1 MFLLMI
7 FFPSFFLILIQQLDN
22 FFDFIAIAEVYKTWN
37 QWLGPLVIKLPE
49 TNLVI
54 EDIKEKLK
62 IIFS

>member
-1 MFLLMI
+1 M
-7 FFPSFFLILIQQLDN
+7 SFTGIND
-22 FFDFIAIAEVYKTWN
+22 FFDPIAIAEVHKTWN